1 MNTKTLIIVSFILS
15 SWIFGIGFWVYP
27 KTSERIYIFEKMGQ
41 YRKAALVLEEKKLHH
56 ILSKKENN
64 KLKKL
69 YQKTT
74 FLK

>member
-15 SWIFGIGFWVYP
+15 SWIFGIGFWIYP
-27 KTSERIYIFEKMGQ
+27 KTSERVYIFDKIGKYQ
-41 YRKAALVLEEKKLHH
+41 KAVQVLEEKKRHH
-56 ILSKKENN
+56 ILSKKENDT
-64 KLKKL
+64 LKKL